1 MKRGIR
7 KSDAVLFIAII
18 VCAAIFYFFL
28 SNNQAEPNARLIVKV
43 DGEVIKT
50 CSLEEDQVFWLP
62 GKTNEVSV
70 QNGEVSMK
78 EADCPDQICVNHIP
92 IYRNHESIIC
102 LPNQVVLEIINGEE
116 SGLDAITN

>member
-7 KSDAVLFIAII
+7 KSDVVLFIAIM

-28 SNNQAEPNARLIVKV
+28 SNNQTEPNARLIVKV

-62 GKTNEVSV
+62 GKTNEVYPEWRS
-70 QNGEVSMK
+70 
-78 EADCPDQICVNHIP
+78 I
-92 IYRNHESIIC
+92 HERGRLSRSDMR
-102 LPNQVVLEIINGEE
+102 E
-116 SGLDAITN
+116 SYSNISKS